1 MGIDM
6 RRTLRCGLAVAISW
20 AATWLG
26 TTVAAAAETAPYPAM
41 ASLGQYRIAD
51 RADEVALARSAA
63 PPSIS
68 VDATVL
74 ALGASGYETAAAG
87 KNGFVCIVERSW
99 AAGFDDAE
107 FWNPKVRAPIC
118 FNAQSAKAV
127 LPAYLE
133 RTAWALAGVDKA
145 QMLKRTQDEA
155 AAGAVPTPPDGA
167 MCFMM
172 SRQGYLSDRDKHWH
186 PHLMFYV
193 AGAGAAAWGAN
204 LPGSPVMGGKGPLE
218 PFTLFMIPV
227 PKWSDGTAE
236 AMAM

>member
-1 MGIDM
+1 MK
-6 RRTLRCGLAVAISW
+6 RTGRCAIAVAIGGAAAW
-20 AATWLG
+20 LGATAAT
-26 TTVAAAAETAPYPAM
+26 AETAPYPAM
-41 ASLGQYRIAD
+41 APAAQYRVAN

-68 VDATVL
+68 GDATVL

-99 AAGFDDAE
+99 AAGFEDTE

-127 LPAYLE
+127 LPSYLE
-133 RTAWALAGVDKA
+133 RTAWVLADVDRA
-145 QMLKRTQDEA
+145 QMLKRTQAEL

-172 SRQGYLSDRDKHWH
+172 SKQGYLSDRDKHWH

-193 AGAGAAAWGAN
+193 AGDAAAAWGAN
-204 LPGSPVMGGKGPLE
+204 LAGSPVMGGKGALE

-227 PKWSDGTAE
+227 PNWSDGTA
-236 AMAM
+236 ATMVM